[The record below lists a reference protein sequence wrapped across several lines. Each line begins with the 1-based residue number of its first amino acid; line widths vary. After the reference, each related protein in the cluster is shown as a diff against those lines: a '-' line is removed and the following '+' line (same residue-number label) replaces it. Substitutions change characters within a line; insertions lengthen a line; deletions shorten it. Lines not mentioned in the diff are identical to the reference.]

1 MEKERDLQKEFN
13 QWSID
18 NELEKTIS
26 FSPEQREAYRK
37 GKTIQI
43 TKGKEEELI
52 IKPKEEGISIKYIQ
66 SLDNIKNKLEDEDI
80 KKLLEGETVTKLN
93 SFKGKI
99 TSIEDNHVV
108 LSNEFFGQEKI
119 PLKNLNV
126 TEDDVGKTIAVERF
140 IAQKET
146 ENGEK
151 YNIDLWK
158 ESNEKTTKVSYS
170 SYEADEYMRVHEIN
184 PEDVVNGIKSINGI
198 DLSQKNKLRLL
209 KGKKVNLE
217 DNEEMEISPKAKKG
231 FTAKKALLIG
241 FALSGGPIS
250 YLLYKSIKIGIRK
263 KKEMKIKELENLEK
277 AFKKEQ
283 GKYPTNKS
291 LQEEYQK
298 QKSYTQFIKED
309 DTTNAKI
316 TILNEEN
323 KKGESFVV
331 EGKEKEL
338 FDNIKEH
345 FDKNPK
351 DIIVLE
357 IKNNKGKNMAEIGL
371 TADSVFMEDKTL
383 FESAINTQNAKL
395 FENRNKK
402 TEEIT
407 ELIEKTEKII
417 ERKDLHKKI
426 ELDRKNVFENYL
438 KSLKAIALQKARA
451 YPENAR
457 IRNDINILD
466 KNINMINNVSFKKS
480 KMKQH
485 HKAHA
490 TGVNDP
496 DLFEDSLREQK
507 EEKKEGRTRK
517 RDQYFRSR
525 SM

>member
-1 MEKERDLQKEFN
+1 MMVKERDLQKEFN

-18 NELEKTIS
+18 NEIKKTIS

-209 KGKKVNLE
+209 KGKKINLE
-217 DNEEMEISPKAKKG
+217 SNEEKEIVAITKKC
-231 FTAKKALLIG
+231 FTAKKPLLTGI
-241 FALSGGPIS
+241 AISCDPIS
-250 YLLYKSIKIGIRK
+250 YLLYKSIKIGITK
-263 KKEMKIKELENLEK
+263 KKETKIKELETLEK

-283 GKYPTNKS
+283 GTYPT
-291 LQEEYQK
+291 
-298 QKSYTQFIKED
+298 
-309 DTTNAKI
+309 
-316 TILNEEN
+316 
-323 KKGESFVV
+323 
-331 EGKEKEL
+331 
-338 FDNIKEH
+338 
-345 FDKNPK
+345 
-351 DIIVLE
+351 
-357 IKNNKGKNMAEIGL
+357 
-371 TADSVFMEDKTL
+371 
-383 FESAINTQNAKL
+383 
-395 FENRNKK
+395 
-402 TEEIT
+402 
-407 ELIEKTEKII
+407 
-417 ERKDLHKKI
+417 
-426 ELDRKNVFENYL
+426 
-438 KSLKAIALQKARA
+438 
-451 YPENAR
+451 
-457 IRNDINILD
+457 
-466 KNINMINNVSFKKS
+466 
-480 KMKQH
+480 
-485 HKAHA
+485 
-490 TGVNDP
+490 
-496 DLFEDSLREQK
+496 
-507 EEKKEGRTRK
+507 
-517 RDQYFRSR
+517 
-525 SM
+525 